1 MIGAAAYYTAAH
13 EVDVKTL
20 RDYKENIRLIRNDA
34 K

>member
-13 EVDVKTL
+13 EVDMKNL

>member
-13 EVDVKTL
+13 EIDVKTL
-20 RDYKENIRLIRNDA
+20 RDFKENIRMIRPDP